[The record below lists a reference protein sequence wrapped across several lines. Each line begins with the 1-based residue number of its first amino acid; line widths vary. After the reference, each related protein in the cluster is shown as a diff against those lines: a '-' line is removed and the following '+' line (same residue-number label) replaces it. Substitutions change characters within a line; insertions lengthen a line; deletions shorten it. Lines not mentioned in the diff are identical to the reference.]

1 MLKCGAALW
10 VFPTYVF
17 TIPLVVG
24 MHKPLGNHKVMS
36 SDSHCLYYDCKDV
49 LCQLGEEEGL
59 HQVPP

>member
-24 MHKPLGNHKVMS
+24 IHKVMS